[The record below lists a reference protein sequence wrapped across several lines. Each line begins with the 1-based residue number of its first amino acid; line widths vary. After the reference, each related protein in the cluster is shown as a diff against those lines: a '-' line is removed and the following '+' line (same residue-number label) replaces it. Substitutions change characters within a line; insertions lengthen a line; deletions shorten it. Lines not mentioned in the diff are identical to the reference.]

1 MNIINKFKKKRTIKI
16 RFESE
21 RPKSRF
27 IRVIGEEELPEEE
40 VLRKGG
46 VKETVVPKR
55 ITFVQYAAIS
65 YENLVELLIRQKYSV
80 SDELALLRQKDSKK
94 VEYDDYFAYV
104 ESCKSQAKEFISERE
119 GGNTN
124 E

>member
-55 ITFVQYAAIS
+55 ITFVQYAAIP

-94 VEYDDYFAYV
+94 EEYEDYFAYV
-104 ESCKSQAKEFISERE
+104 ETCKSQAKEFISERE